1 MTLLYRK
8 QVQKC
13 HGTTF
18 DVADICVDIFNQNL
32 ATLKYTIMNRK
43 DFLWKTGAAM
53 LAFTLPVKRN
63 YAFGPGGAHTTGD
76 CVPTTTD
83 ILGPYYRAN
92 APFRSNLIVP
102 GDGGT
107 ILKYKGKVTD
117 ENCNP
122 LAHAIVDVWQAD
134 SDAEYD
140 GTSADF
146 NYRGRFET
154 GADGMY
160 NFRSV
165 KPGWYLNGAQYRPA
179 HIHFRVTCA
188 GYTELITQLYFE
200 GDPYIAADPWAS
212 DPDAVQRIVPIQTAG
227 GEDEATFNI
236 TLDGNGT
243 HIKEQQQRSPVK
255 IFPNP
260 FKDVLTFDAGV
271 SIMNIEL
278 FNTTGQLVAWQYD
291 IKSQPVALSLGFLGS
306 GIYFCRIET
315 EKGIFVHRVV
325 KE

>member
-1 MTLLYRK
+1 MQLSIFVM
-8 QVQKC
+8 QISS
-13 HGTTF
+13 GI
-18 DVADICVDIFNQNL
+18 DDISTILATIFNY
-32 ATLKYTIMNRK
+32 YTMNRK
-43 DFLWKTGAAM
+43 DFIWKTGAAM

-63 YAFGPGGAHTTGD
+63 YAFGPGAHTTGD
-76 CVPTTTD
+76 CIPTTTD

-107 ILKYKGKVTD
+107 ILNYKGKITD

-122 LAHAIVDVWQAD
+122 MANAIVDVWQAN

-140 GTSADF
+140 GTTANF
-146 NYRGRFET
+146 NYRGRFQT
-154 GADGMY
+154 GADGLY
-160 NFRSV
+160 NFKSV

-179 HIHFRVTCA
+179 HIHFRVTCP

-212 DPDAVQRIVPIQTAG
+212 DPDAEQRIVPIAVVN

-236 TLDGNGT
+236 TLEGNAT
-243 HIKEQQQRSPVK
+243 HIKEQQQLSPVT
-255 IFPNP
+255 ISPNP
-260 FKDVLTFDAGV
+260 FHDVLRFDAPV
-271 SIMNIEL
+271 LMRNIEL
-278 FNTTGQLVAWQYD
+278 FNPAGQLIASQYGL
-291 IKSQPVALSLGFLGS
+291 QVREYVMSLNHLGS

-315 EKGIFVHRVV
+315 EKGIFVHRIV
-325 KE
+325 KQ